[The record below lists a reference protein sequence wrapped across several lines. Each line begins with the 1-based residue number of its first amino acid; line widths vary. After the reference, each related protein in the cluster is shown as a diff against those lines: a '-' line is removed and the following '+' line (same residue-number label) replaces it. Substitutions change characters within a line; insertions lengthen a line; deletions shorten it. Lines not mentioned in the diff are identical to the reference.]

1 MRTGASSFLS
11 MVPVW
16 ETASGTLRSRRR
28 VGVGNRERGLTIQL
42 YPSHAVGTEDTYLTS
57 LGHL

>member
-1 MRTGASSFLS
+1 MEASSFLS

-28 VGVGNRERGLTIQL
+28 VGVGSREWGLRIQH
-42 YPSHAVGTEDTYLTS
+42 YPLTYCED
-57 LGHL
+57 